1 MVIAEAEI
9 GDRFQM
15 KSVIAFLKIRNL
27 RYYRVG
33 GELGR
38 LPGYVAQLTDPS

>member
-15 KSVIAFLKIRNL
+15 KSVIAFLKIRS
-27 RYYRVG
+27 RQQTAEARG
-33 GELGR
+33 
-38 LPGYVAQLTDPS
+38 